1 MKVSQLKQRLMAITV
16 ALVLTLSVNT
26 AISYAAR
33 EITMSTVETELR
45 SGGTSTIPTDT
56 PRPRS
61 GGTSTI
67 PTDTPR
73 PRSGGTSTIPTDT
86 PRP

>member
-1 MKVSQLKQRLMAITV
+1 MAITV

-33 EITMSTVETELR
+33 EITMSPVETELR